1 MMSRKP
7 HEKSRYCPL
16 GYGWLNDCTDDVEDA
31 RTFVGAGA
39 ELLNNN
45 LYKEQK
51 ADQTN
56 KGEKR
61 MEKRRHRKGTKVLI
75 ILVCI
80 IAVLAIIAFIFLK
93 ITFLKRFPKLT
104 GEPEVGKWYDI
115 KVDGARSSDG
125 SEWHGIFKKG
135 TENKVVVYFFGGG
148 VSITPETSE
157 GGNKFYATNMTGQ
170 DFVAEGG
177 IGSNAENNPFK
188 NWSFLV
194 IPYATGDFHSGTG
207 VYDGKKTVYHTGYS
221 NYAAFVEQMKP
232 YVGEPDTLLVTGF
245 SAGGFA
251 ASLLADDVI
260 DRFPSAKNITVCV
273 DSSLLLYNRWHETAV
288 NLWQSPKEISDR
300 LVTDNLVLDSLTALH
315 EKRGDSVKILFDCSY
330 RDDTLQ
336 QYQAYIRTG
345 TMTKNKENGD
355 LFQKDLAEMVKGL
368 QENIPG
374 IGIYIWKHA
383 EDPETQNPQHTIISG
398 NVFDK
403 LEDGV
408 SVADWI
414 FAAVNG
420 DVQTHGLALLGQ

>member
-1 MMSRKP
+1 M
-7 HEKSRYCPL
+7 EKKKHGKVKKVLLIFACVIVVL
-16 GYGWLNDCTDDVEDA
+16 A
-31 RTFVGAGA
+31 VGAFV
-39 ELLNNN
+39 LLKN
-45 LYKEQK
+45 
-51 ADQTN
+51 
-56 KGEKR
+56 
-61 MEKRRHRKGTKVLI
+61 
-75 ILVCI
+75 
-80 IAVLAIIAFIFLK
+80 
-93 ITFLKRFPKLT
+93 TFLKSFPKLT
-104 GEPEVGKWYDI
+104 GEPETGKWYE
-115 KVDGARSSDG
+115 VAVEGTQSSDG

-170 DFVAEGG
+170 DFVAQGG
-177 IGSNAENNPFK
+177 IGNNAESNPFK
-188 NWSFLV
+188 DWSFLV

-207 VYDGKKTVYHTGYS
+207 VYKGKKTVYHTGYS
-221 NYAAFVEQMKP
+221 NYAAFVEQIKP

-251 ASLLADDVI
+251 TSLLADDVI

-273 DSSLLLYNRWHETAV
+273 DSSLLLYDGWHETAV
-288 NLWQSPKEISDR
+288 DLWHSPEEISNR
-300 LVTDNLVLDSLTALH
+300 LVTDNLVLDSLTALY

-345 TMTKNKENGD
+345 TMTKDKENGD
-355 LFQKDLAEMVKGL
+355 LFQKNLAEMVKGL
-368 QENIPG
+368 QDNIPG
-374 IGIYIWKHA
+374 IGIYIWNHA
-383 EDPETQNPQHTIISG
+383 EDAETHNTQHTIISS

-414 FAAVNG
+414 YAAVNG
-420 DVQTHGLALLGQ
+420 EVQSHGLALLEK